1 MALTLYYHPLSS
13 FCHKVLVA
21 LYENATPFTAKIV
34 DLADETS
41 RAGLL
46 ALWPGGKFPVL
57 HDEGRDQ
64 TVPETTIIIEYLD
77 RHYPGPRA
85 LLPTA
90 ESQRLE
96 ARLWDRIFD
105 LYVQV
110 PMQKIVADR
119 LRPDGER
126 DPRGVT
132 DATAALGIAYGMIEQ
147 RMAGRTWVAGEDF
160 SIADCAA
167 APALFY
173 AGIVAPFA
181 ATHPQVAAYFERLV
195 ARPSFRRVLAEARPY
210 FRFFP
215 FKDAVPARF
224 LDDTR

>member
-46 ALWPGGKFPVL
+46 ALWPVGKFPVL
-57 HDEGRDQ
+57 RDEGRDQ

-77 RHYPGPRA
+77 RHYPGKRP
-85 LLPTA
+85 LLPTQ
-90 ESQRLE
+90 EGQRLD

-126 DPRGVT
+126 DPRGVA
-132 DATAALGIAYGMIEQ
+132 DAIAALGTAYGMIEQ
-147 RMAGRTWVAGEDF
+147 RMAERTWAAGEDF

-181 ATHPQVAAYFERLV
+181 GTHPRVAAYFERLV
-195 ARPSFRRVLAEARPY
+195 ARPSFSRVLAEAQPY

-215 FKDAVPARF
+215 FKDAMPARF
-224 LDDTR
+224 IDDAH